1 MAEKDHDILAKPRAK
16 LDELDDSILALL
28 SARLRVCLEIADL
41 KTQAEIDMM
50 QPHRIDVVLGR
61 ARTAAEEYDVDAD
74 FLVGVYKGIIDGT
87 CRAEE
92 QRMARSEEIAG

>member
-1 MAEKDHDILAKPRAK
+1 MAETDHDILAKPRAK

-41 KTQAEIDMM
+41 KSQAAIAMM
-50 QPHRIDVVLGR
+50 QPHRVDMVLGR
-61 ARTAAEEYDVDAD
+61 ARTAAEEYDVDAE
-74 FLVGVYKGIIDGT
+74 FLVGVYERIIEAT

-92 QRMARSEEIAG
+92 HRMAQSTEDAE